1 MFTEWPEKF
10 NGVLKTISKTI
21 DLIVMAVL
29 FVLETKINFMFILAH
44 LFWFCA
50 TSKTLDLPRHPELC
64 KLSSRRKLKRYISD
78 DDFELNASKGGF
90 GECIIVYCLHLDR
103 DLMQQIT
110 FT

>member
-21 DLIVMAVL
+21 DLLVMAVL

-64 KLSSRRKLKRYISD
+64 KLSSRRRLKRYISN
-78 DDFELNASKGGF
+78 DDFELHAKNKKGFFGNASSLT
-90 GECIIVYCLHLDR
+90 VL
-103 DLMQQIT
+103 
-110 FT
+110 